1 MEGLIAVFSVVIVS
15 LMGVLNP
22 IRYSLIP
29 VVPGF
34 ALSAA
39 IPVVGVMILVIFDRW
54 RAEGEVIVEEISDE
68 FEWRHRSLRDSEDSN
83 PEHSGR
89 RAPLE
94 IRLVLRRF
102 LSAAR
107 LPLAGE
113 KTGPIFYLLLYLICE
128 VALWFEFVIPAR
140 LLF

>member
-1 MEGLIAVFSVVIVS
+1 MNSSGGIVLFGIRKIRTRSTAV
-15 LMGVLNP
+15 
-22 IRYSLIP
+22 
-29 VVPGF
+29 
-34 ALSAA
+34 
-39 IPVVGVMILVIFDRW
+39 
-54 RAEGEVIVEEISDE
+54 E
-68 FEWRHRSLRDSEDSN
+68 
-83 PEHSGR
+83 